1 MNSRRPRILVVDDE
15 PDTVDFV
22 ETYLADEG
30 YETVRAYD
38 GEEMLEVFFHDT
50 AQAAGRGRIDLVVM
64 DVVMPGIDGF
74 EACRRIRKESS
85 VPIIMLTARGEHVDR
100 IVGLELGADDYLAKP
115 FDPRELVARI
125 RAVLRRTEAGE
136 AASHG
141 PGSDALEHNGI
152 RLDPARREVTRGADP
167 IELTAREFDLLHFL
181 MKHPGRVFSR
191 DQLIERV
198 WDADSLVGTR
208 TVDVH
213 VRRLREQI
221 EPDPSDPVYI
231 ETVWAVGY
239 RFADKL

>member
-1 MNSRRPRILVVDDE
+1 MTSRPPRILVVDDE

-38 GEEMLEVFFHDT
+38 GEEMLEVFFDASRHGT
-50 AQAAGRGRIDLVVM
+50 GRSPIDLVVM

-100 IVGLELGADDYLAKP
+100 IVGLELGADDYVSKP
-115 FDPRELVARI
+115 FNPRELVARI
-125 RAVLRRTEAGE
+125 RAVLRRSQAEQTVSQRAR
-136 AASHG
+136 S
-141 PGSDALEHNGI
+141 PVLECNGI
-152 RLDPARREVTRGADP
+152 RLDPARREVTCRDDR

-191 DQLIERV
+191 DQLIEHV

-213 VRRLREQI
+213 VRRLREHI
-221 EPDPSDPVYI
+221 ESDPSHPVYI

-239 RFADKL
+239 RFADDL